1 VKTNKIIL
9 IVAFILLFTLS
20 LTACN
25 NDGLGEYKKAAEKT
39 EQVKMGQKL
48 GEFTVKMD
56 FDTEGMTPEEIKE
69 LNYYKDINGS
79 FNVTYDNNLEKRIF
93 KNYLNLG
100 GLGFDYDLYKNSNET
115 YLKLPVTG
123 KYMKLDEL
131 MTSLDVEQKEHNETE
146 DKNAKSKNI
155 ISEGTFNLV
164 SEKWISLM
172 KKDDVFKGK
181 NIVLTTPDGEVKTT
195 EYTIKLNDEQI
206 KNLFK
211 GSVDIITKDESF
223 KEFYVKMQN
232 NIGPLKDTTLE
243 KLVADIKTDIDN
255 YKVEKFSYTA
265 YVDVD
270 GYIVN
275 EIVEVALTLNVDNEQ
290 TEHNGR
296 LKSVNYGLDTKNWD
310 INKEQKFD
318 FPVLTNDNTV
328 DVNDMDE
335 NMMLLQ
341 DIFKNID

>member
-1 VKTNKIIL
+1 MKTNKIIL
-9 IVAFILLFTLS
+9 IATFILLFTLL

-48 GEFTVKMD
+48 GEFKAKMD
-56 FDTEGMTPEEIKE
+56 FDTEGMTPEEIKK

-79 FNVTYDNNLEKRIF
+79 FNTIYDENFKNRIC

-100 GLGFDYDLYKNSNET
+100 GLGFDYDLYMNGDET
-115 YLKLPVTG
+115 FMKLPVIG

-131 MTSLDVEQKEHNETE
+131 MTSLDVEQKEHSETKVE
-146 DKNAKSKNI
+146 NAKSKNI
-155 ISEGTFNLV
+155 ISEETFNLV

-172 KKDDVFKGK
+172 KKDNVLKGK

-211 GSVDIITKDESF
+211 GSADIVLKDESF

-232 NIGPLKDTTLE
+232 SIEPLKDITLE

-255 YKVEKFSYTA
+255 YKVESFSYTA
-265 YVDVD
+265 YVDID

-275 EIVEVALTLNVDNEQ
+275 EIVEVALNVVNNEQ

-296 LKSVNYGLDTKNWD
+296 LTGVNYKLDIKNWD

-318 FPVLTNDNTV
+318 FPILTNDNTF
-328 DVNDMDE
+328 DVNDIDK
-335 NMMLLQ
+335 NMPLMK
-341 DIFKNID
+341 DMFKNID